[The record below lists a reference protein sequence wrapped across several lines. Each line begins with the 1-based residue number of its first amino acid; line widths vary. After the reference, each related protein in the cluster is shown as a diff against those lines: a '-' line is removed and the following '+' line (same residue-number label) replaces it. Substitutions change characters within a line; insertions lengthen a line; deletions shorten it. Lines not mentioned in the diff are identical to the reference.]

1 MTESMICGY
10 CGKETLC
17 TGYCDCEGSRK
28 FWGVLHPLHNQQP
41 SIAPEQALKPEIV
54 KAKRPRKKDPLK
66 GLPEFGYWRER
77 NAEQFPLFMEWVKKE
92 KGFLSVDIKLNGLDL
107 WCEYVYL
114 YNRELILQNAG
125 VENESNRLSYN
136 TQSNI

>member
-1 MTESMICGY
+1 MDTVA
-10 CGKETLC
+10 
-17 TGYCDCEGSRK
+17 RK
-28 FWGVLHPLHNQQP
+28 RYAPDIATVKVLVSFGVCSIQLHNQQP